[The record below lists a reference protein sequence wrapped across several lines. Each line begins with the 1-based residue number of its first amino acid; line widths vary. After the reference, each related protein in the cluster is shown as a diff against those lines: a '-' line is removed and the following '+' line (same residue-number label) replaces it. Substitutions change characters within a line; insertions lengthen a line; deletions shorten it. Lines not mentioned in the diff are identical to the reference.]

1 VARLLILDTSA
12 TQDASGAPILDYAGN
27 PVSGN
32 VNPALPFLVSQ
43 PVRLYGALDGNIE
56 EILYEMLFDG
66 GPAVNPPGQEIL
78 VPPTYI
84 DLWWWQEFYSDGPTR
99 GLPRLRTAPDID
111 PNTKWSRETVTFAD
125 GCTPGVGQIAP
136 VRSYITERMIRIGD
150 GIHTITGAPGS
161 EFSALL
167 PCKANG
173 LFVRL
178 AVNFLTD
185 AVIPPDNTYRLR
197 IWAII
202 GGQDNEAAQDA
213 NTLPYTP
220 DL

>member
-1 VARLLILDTSA
+1 VARLLILDTNA
-12 TQDASGAPILDYAGN
+12 TEDAGGNPILDYSGE
-27 PVSGN
+27 PVLGS
-32 VNPALPFLVSQ
+32 VDPALPLLVSQ
-43 PVRLYGALDGNIE
+43 PVRLYGAMDGTIE
-56 EILYEMLFDG
+56 EILYEILFDG
-66 GPAVNPPGQEIL
+66 TPAVNPPGEEVV

-84 DLWWWQEFYSDGPTR
+84 DLVWWQELYSDNPSR
-99 GLPRLRTAPDID
+99 GLPRQRTAPDMD
-111 PNTKWSRETVTFAD
+111 PNTKWPRETVTFAD
-125 GCTPGVGQIAP
+125 GCTPGTDQQAP
-136 VRSYITERMIRIGD
+136 VRAYIAERRIRIGD
-150 GIHTITGAPGS
+150 GIHTITGVTGS

-178 AVNFLTD
+178 AVNFDTD
-185 AVIPPDNTYRLR
+185 AVIPDDNTYRLR

-202 GGQDNEAAQDA
+202 GGQDREAEQAA